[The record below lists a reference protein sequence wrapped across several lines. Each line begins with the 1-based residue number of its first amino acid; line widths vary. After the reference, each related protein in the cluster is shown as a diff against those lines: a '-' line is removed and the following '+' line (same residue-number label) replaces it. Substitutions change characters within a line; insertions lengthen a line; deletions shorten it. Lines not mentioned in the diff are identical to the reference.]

1 MYVAIN
7 FKMIRQTSF
16 FLKRVG
22 LAATRRLHTDLVE
35 IGADQG
41 DARSVTAAVA
51 AGVVQAGK
59 RDAAV

>member
-1 MYVAIN
+1 
-7 FKMIRQTSF
+7 MIRQTSF

-59 RDAAV
+59 RDATV